1 VVKIELNMNQKLF
14 LTIVALLVAGTSK
27 AQTESVIIVYSHNT
41 NGVFENCSCPERSYG
56 ALEKRAALIDS
67 IRNSEEHVLLL
78 DTGDIL
84 DIQPS
89 LLLHSYV
96 VKAYDYLNYDFWTPG
111 DQDFVEGSDFFIN
124 KLSRISASLVNTN
137 IFYKDKPIGHSSAI
151 KKFGEI
157 RVGITGTIKDNLH
170 KYLDSPADADFK
182 FKDQFSSLS
191 PVLSELSEKTDF
203 IILLSH
209 SGIERD
215 QRIAQKFPSIDL
227 IIGGH
232 SQTILVEPEKV
243 GSTHISQ
250 VGESGYRL
258 GIFKVIF
265 KNSKIYK
272 IESSVILLER
282 NMPDDPTVVEM
293 IKNYHQERLQD

>member
-1 VVKIELNMNQKLF
+1 MNQIIF
-14 LTIVALLVAGTSK
+14 IIACALIFVKVSA
-27 AQTESVIIVYSHNT
+27 AQTESVVVVYSHNT
-41 NGVFENCSCPERSYG
+41 NGVFENCDCPERSYG
-56 ALEKRAALIDS
+56 ALEKRAAVIDS
-67 IRNSEEHVLLL
+67 IRKSDENILLL

-111 DQDFVEGSDFFIN
+111 DQDFVEGSDFFLN
-124 KLSRISASLVNTN
+124 KLSRISASMVNTN
-137 IFYKDKPIGHSSAI
+137 IFYRDNPIGQSAVI
-151 KKFGEI
+151 KKIGGI
-157 RVGITGTIKDNLH
+157 TVGITGTIRDDLH
-170 KYLDSPADADFK
+170 KYLDAPADADFK
-182 FKDQFSSLS
+182 FKDQFASLS
-191 PVLSELSEKTDF
+191 PVISELSEKTDF

-215 QRIAQKFPSIDL
+215 QLIAQKFPSINL

-232 SQTILVEPEKV
+232 SQTILAEPKKV
-243 GSTHISQ
+243 GSTYISQ

-258 GIFKVIF
+258 GIFRVLF
-265 KNSKIYK
+265 KNNKIYQ
-272 IESSVILLER
+272 IENSVILLNR
-282 NMPDDPTVVEM
+282 NMPDDPAVVKM